1 MSSGA
6 NLISINALFV
16 DLPGNSF
23 AQKGENT
30 ERERWIEKGG
40 NKQYL
45 RANAGY
51 KICRAFTSQHAVLLL
66 TRVVWL
72 LATLMFCCDFWF
84 KHNFARQR
92 DRGRCCMKLYCTRC
106 CHSAFTS
113 RCALWTKRKKRKEKW
128 KPEQSTKISYI
139 SSRDL
144 HNFPFFSCPFPLHAT
159 VCVLHLNAWQI
170 NWQHYFHF
178 LEFSRISI
186 FHSSDFSLVF
196 ISDFCVNAAY
206 D

>member
-1 MSSGA
+1 MSSEA

-23 AQKGENT
+23 AQKGEKSDREW
-30 ERERWIEKGG
+30 EREREGG

-113 RCALWTKRKKRKEKW
+113 RCALWTKRKKEKKNGNPSKARKFHTFL
-128 KPEQSTKISYI
+128 QGICTI
-139 SSRDL
+139 
-144 HNFPFFSCPFPLHAT
+144 FPFFCPLHPPT
-159 VCVLHLNAWQI
+159 CCTPLSVSCI
-170 NWQHYFHF
+170 
-178 LEFSRISI
+178 
-186 FHSSDFSLVF
+186 
-196 ISDFCVNAAY
+196 
-206 D
+206 